1 MPRKTSTGR
10 RITRIALGSAAA
22 LALAWTAPSALAQKF
37 NTLTPENKAAQ
48 DKAWTLDQSNWE
60 KAEGLLPDSVLKRL
74 KAGEYTFKVAPLDDE
89 RFKQNLGA
97 NYWTASEANAGK
109 YDLDPETCG
118 LKYADSGEI
127 PDHVFG
133 QPFPKIDPKDPLAGC
148 KIAWNFYL
156 GNQLGGGV
164 GATFTLNGIDP
175 QGEFRR
181 IKMYLHVNG
190 YLGRTKK
197 AEVNKENLRATT
209 ISHAM
214 EPADAEGVNILT
226 QQLNDWTSTD
236 RMWAFIPQSRRARRV
251 NAATRSD
258 PLAGLDIFSD
268 DLNCFAGKPEY
279 YKWKLIRE
287 GKVLAPVI
295 GPYALPQEPGET
307 PTRFNVNIPYLRGGY
322 ETPGNKGA
330 PWQIT
335 ENLTLVERPAWI
347 VEGHSTDPYYNFGKV
362 IIWIDKDMG
371 RIYWKDV
378 HNRAGEYF
386 YTAMCGYHFSN
397 NESGDYGVMTPN
409 LVMGVNDKTN
419 RAALGGRYDSQFVEK
434 SFDPDYFSL
443 RALSRLSD

>member
-1 MPRKTSTGR
+1 MRNGTSGWSSFR
-10 RITRIALGSAAA
+10 VAASS
-22 LALAWTAPSALAQKF
+22 LALVLSIVVPAATASAERF

-48 DKAWTLDQSNWE
+48 ADAWTLDSSNWE
-60 KAEGLLPDSVLKRL
+60 KAEGLVPDSVLKRL
-74 KAGEYTFKVAPLDDE
+74 KSGDYRFTVVPIDDE
-89 RFKQNLGA
+89 KFKNNLGP
-97 NYWTASEANAGK
+97 NYWAASEANEGK

-118 LKYADSGEI
+118 LKYKDTGEI

-133 QPFPKIDPKDPLAGC
+133 KPFPRIDPKDPLAAC

-164 GATFTLNGIDP
+164 GATFTLNGVDGD
-175 QGEFRR
+175 GEFRR
-181 IKMYLHVNG
+181 IKMFLHING
-190 YLGRTKK
+190 YQGRVEKVD
-197 AEVNKENLRATT
+197 ENPENLRATSL
-209 ISHAM
+209 SHAM

-236 RMWAFIPQSRRARRV
+236 RMWAYLPQTRRARRV

-279 YKWKLIRE
+279 YKWKLIGE
-287 GKVLAPVI
+287 GKVLAPII
-295 GPYALPQEPGET
+295 GPYALPQKQDSET
-307 PTRFNVNIPYLRGGY
+307 RWDVQIPYLKAGY
-322 ETPGNKGA
+322 ETAGHEGA
-330 PWQIT
+330 NWLIT
-335 ENLTLVERPAWI
+335 ENLTMVERPAWI
-347 VEGHSTDPYYNFGKV
+347 LEGFSTDPYYNFGKV
-362 IIWIDKDMG
+362 IMYVDKDMG

-397 NESGDYGVMTPN
+397 NEDGSYGVVTPN

-419 RAALGGRYDSQFVEK
+419 RAALGGRYDAQFIEK
-434 SFDPDYFSL
+434 NFDANYFSL